1 MEDNEKK
8 IQKAMEYITTC
19 LDLKGGDEV
28 IENWDGATG
37 RLLMADLFEILRD
50 RTKYQ
55 NSKEEMIAIRE
66 MIKNNGYTN

>member
-1 MEDNEKK
+1 
-8 IQKAMEYITTC
+8 MEYITTC

-37 RLLMADLFEILRD
+37 RLLMIELFEILRD
-50 RTKYQ
+50 RTKYETF
-55 NSKEEMIAIRE
+55 NEELSAIRE